1 MTRNLLSYG
10 GAFLA
15 LVVLDFLWLGFIA
28 KDWYRGGIGHLMA
41 PTPNWAAAAAFYVLY
56 PIGLMVF
63 AVLPSQGDWTRA
75 VTLGALFGLFC
86 YATYDLSNLATL
98 RDWPLP
104 LSLMDI
110 VWGGAVSA
118 VAASAGAWVLR
129 WLEA

>member
-1 MTRNLLSYG
+1 MTRNLLSYA
-10 GAFLA
+10 GALLVLA
-15 LVVLDFLWLGFIA
+15 VLDFLWLGVVA

-56 PIGLMVF
+56 PVGIMVF
-63 AVLPSQGDWTRA
+63 AVLPSQGDWLRA

-86 YATYDLSNLATL
+86 YGTYDLSNLATL

-118 VAASAGAWVLR
+118 ACASAAAAVLR
-129 WLEA
+129 WLQT